1 MLYKVKPQNS
11 IILKKK
17 NTLKEDPYLAPFF
30 DTIIK
35 RKKKIKHTEQKL
47 TENQISIQDFASAH
61 EYYGLHF
68 RNNKWVFREWAPN
81 ATEIYMIGD
90 FNNWEIHDDYKLTR
104 LNKKGD
110 WEIVLDSKAINDLDL
125 FRLKMQWDGG
135 EDDRIPAY
143 IRRVVQDK
151 NTQIF
156 NGQVW
161 TSKYEWKHPESQ
173 INHPFLKIYE
183 AHIGMS
189 SEEEKI
195 STYDEFRENIL
206 PRIIEAGYNTI
217 QLMGIQEHPYYGS
230 FGYHVSSFFAPSSRF
245 GTPSELKHLIDE
257 AHKNGIAVII
267 DLVHSHAVKNVV
279 EGLAKFDGTD
289 YQYFHGGEKGKHIAW
304 DSMLFNYSKPEVLH
318 FLLSNCRYWLDEFKV
333 DGYRFDG
340 ITSMLYKH
348 HGIGYTFNS
357 YEDYFNQYVDT
368 DAYTYLALANK
379 VIHTVKPSAKTIA
392 EDISGMPGLVYPA
405 NEGGCQFNF
414 RQAMGVSDYWFK
426 MLKDMRD
433 EDWNLDTLWHELTNK
448 RAEEQT
454 ISYVESHDQSLVGG
468 KTLIFELA
476 DKEMYTNMHKDDQNI
491 IIDRA
496 IALHKMARLATLM
509 TADSGYLNFMG
520 NEFGHPEW
528 IDFPR
533 EGNNWS
539 YFYCRR
545 QWSLRD
551 NDDLK
556 YHNLA
561 EFDKDIMHL
570 DDQEFQNSYP
580 KLLYIHNDDKVIVF
594 KRGKYILLFNFH
606 PVKSVTDYPVPLD
619 QHGKYCLL
627 MDSDR
632 KEYNG
637 FTRIKKEQEFLT
649 FKQDESNKT
658 PFIKVYLPCRS
669 AMTLVREE

>member
-1 MLYKVKPQNS
+1 M
-11 IILKKK
+11 KKK
-17 NTLKEDPYLAPFF
+17 NTLKDDPYIVPYLNF
-30 DTIIK
+30 IEK
-35 RKKKIKHTEQKL
+35 RKEKIKQKEQKL
-47 TENQISIQDFASAH
+47 TGNKIPIQDFASAH

-68 RNNKWVFREWAPN
+68 RNNKWTFREWAPN
-81 ATEIYMIGD
+81 ATAIYMIGE
-90 FNNWEIHDDYKLTR
+90 FNNWEVREDYKLTR
-104 LNKKGD
+104 INNRGD
-110 WEIVLDSKAINDLDL
+110 WELELNKEAINDQDL
-125 FRLKMQWDGG
+125 FRLKMQWDGEEG
-135 EDDRIPAY
+135 DRIPAY
-143 IRRVVQDK
+143 IRRVVQDE

-156 NGQVW
+156 NGQAW
-161 TSKYEWKHPESQ
+161 TSKYEWKYPNYNTDHS
-173 INHPFLKIYE
+173 FLKIYE

-195 STYDEFRENIL
+195 ATYDEFRINIL
-206 PRIIEAGYNTI
+206 PRIIDAGYNTI

-230 FGYHVSSFFAPSSRF
+230 FGYHVSNFFAPSSRF
-245 GTPSELKHLIDE
+245 GTPSQLKHLIDE

-279 EGLAKFDGTD
+279 EGLAQFDGTD
-289 YQYFHGGEKGKHIAW
+289 YQYFHSGDKGKHIAW
-304 DSMLFNYSKPEVLH
+304 DSMLFDYGKTEVLH

-333 DGYRFDG
+333 DGFRFDG
-340 ITSMLYKH
+340 ITSMLYQH

-379 VIHTVKPSAKTIA
+379 VIHAVKPSAKTIA

-405 NEGGCQFNF
+405 DEGGCQFNF

-426 MLKDMRD
+426 MLKDMQE
-433 EDWNLDTLWHELTNK
+433 EDWNMDTLWHELTDK

-476 DKEMYTNMHKDDQNI
+476 DKEMYTNMRKEDQSL

-496 IALHKMARLATLM
+496 IALHKMARLATF
-509 TADSGYLNFMG
+509 ASSDSGYLNFMG

-551 NDDLK
+551 NKELK
-556 YHNLA
+556 YHDLA
-561 EFDKDIMHL
+561 EFDRDMMNLVNKELH
-570 DDQEFQNSYP
+570 QSHPN
-580 KLLYIHNDDKVIVF
+580 LLYVHNDDKILVF
-594 KRGKYILLFNFH
+594 RRGNYIALFNFH
-606 PVKSVTDYPVPLD
+606 HTNSVVDYQTPMD
-619 QHGKYCLL
+619 QPGKYNLIL
-627 MDSDR
+627 NTDSE
-632 KEYNG
+632 KYNG
-637 FTRIKKEQEFLT
+637 FNRIKSGQEFFT
-649 FKQDESNKT
+649 YHTGNNSQK
-658 PFIKVYLPCRS
+658 PYIKIYLPCRS
-669 AMTLVREE
+669 AMILEYS

>member
-1 MLYKVKPQNS
+1 MKN
-11 IILKKK
+11 K
-17 NTLKEDPYLAPFF
+17 NTLKDDPYLAPYLNA
-30 DTIIK
+30 IEK
-35 RKKKIKHTEQKL
+35 RKEKIRHTEQKL
-47 TENQISIQDFASAH
+47 TENKISIQDFASAH
-61 EYYGLHF
+61 EYYGIHF
-68 RNNKWVFREWAPN
+68 KNNKWIFREWAPN
-81 ATEIYMIGD
+81 ATAIYMIGD
-90 FNNWEIHDDYKLTR
+90 FNNWQIHDDYKLTR

-110 WEIVLDSKAINDLDL
+110 WVLELNREAINEEDL
-125 FRLKMQWDGG
+125 FRLKMQWENG
-135 EDDRIPAY
+135 EGDRIPAY
-143 IRRVVQDK
+143 IRRVIQDE

-161 TSKYEWKHPESQ
+161 TSKYEWKYPEYK

-189 SEEEKI
+189 SEKGII
-195 STYDEFRENIL
+195 STYDEFRQNVL
-206 PRIIEAGYNTI
+206 PRIIEAGYNAI

-267 DLVHSHAVKNVV
+267 DLVHSHAVKNEV

-289 YQYFHGGEKGKHIAW
+289 YQYFHSGEKGKHIAW
-304 DSMLFNYSKPEVLH
+304 DSMLFDYGKTEVLH
-318 FLLSNCRYWLDEFKV
+318 FLLSNCRYWLDEFKI

-476 DKEMYTNMHKDDQNI
+476 DKEMYTNMHKDDQNL

-496 IALHKMARLATLM
+496 IALHKMARLTTFM

-551 NDDLK
+551 NEDLK
-556 YHNLA
+556 YHSLA
-561 EFDKDIMHL
+561 EFDKDMMSLEDHQL
-570 DDQEFQNSYP
+570 QENYQY
-580 KLLYIHNDDKVIVF
+580 LLYVHNDDKILVF
-594 KRGKYILLFNFH
+594 RRGNYVALFNFH
-606 PVKSVTDYPVPLD
+606 PSNSVTDYSIPMGQP
-619 QHGKYCLL
+619 GKYNLIL
-627 MDSDR
+627 NTDS
-632 KEYNG
+632 KKYNG
-637 FTRIKKEQEFLT
+637 FGRIKSAQEFFT
-649 FKQDESNKT
+649 NTKENSDT
-658 PFIKVYLPCRS
+658 PYIKIYLPCRS
-669 AMTLVREE
+669 AMILEYS